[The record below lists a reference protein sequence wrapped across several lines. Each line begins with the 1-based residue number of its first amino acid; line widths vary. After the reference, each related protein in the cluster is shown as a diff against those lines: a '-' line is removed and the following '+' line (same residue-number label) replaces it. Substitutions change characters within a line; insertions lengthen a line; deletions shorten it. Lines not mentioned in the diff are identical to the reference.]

1 MNLKMVNSSF
11 SNPHGLSDKA
21 NKSSAQD
28 VVRLTYSA
36 LKYPL
41 FCEIIKKVDFESKV
55 VYDFSFKRP
64 AEQRALLVH

>member
-1 MNLKMVNSSF
+1 MNQEAMNLKMVNTNF

-41 FCEIIKKVDFESKV
+41 FCEIVSKKEYESKV
-55 VYDFSFKRP
+55 VYDFSLSRS
-64 AEQRALLVH
+64 